1 MLQCTQTRSFWR
13 YCKRMCPHFSLS
25 KTKAAIANRLILS
38 HACFCSTKCNACK
51 LIMWWCRFFF
61 FAIMRLAT
69 DFFGGLSCLFCSK
82 QFICQYVSFLPFLMY
97 KLSLSLWPYSQCICC
112 LYTLQSYRDTKS
124 ISNVLALPCW
134 SYSIYVVLHWHCCCH
149 NWTFARLLVVNL
161 VVSCKNEPIGCFSS
175 LLQPVTMYLTADKRT
190 FFSQTTIVNRL
201 AMYRAATMR
210 VLQNH
215 MHKTYNFW
223 CYTVLLRLC
232 SNHDF
237 KIFGPAP
244 CVWQYRT
251 QL

>member
-1 MLQCTQTRSFWR
+1 MRVFAVRNAT
-13 YCKRMCPHFSLS
+13 PANLS
-25 KTKAAIANRLILS
+25 
-38 HACFCSTKCNACK
+38 CGGVD
-51 LIMWWCRFFF
+51 FFF

-190 FFSQTTIVNRL
+190 FFFSNNNCKPVGNVSCGDHACIAEPHAQNVQLLVLYCTTEV
-201 AMYRAATMR
+201 
-210 VLQNH
+210 V
-215 MHKTYNFW
+215 
-223 CYTVLLRLC
+223 
-232 SNHDF
+232 
-237 KIFGPAP
+237 
-244 CVWQYRT
+244 
-251 QL
+251 